1 MPRVLSAFSNV
12 FAPQVLESASAVSSM
27 VRSAGSNS
35 ARTDLTRHVRARS
48 FGDSP
53 SST

>member
-12 FAPQVLESASAVSSM
+12 FAPQVLESASAFSSI
-27 VRSAGSNS
+27 VLSSWSNS
-35 ARTDLTRHVRARS
+35 ARTDLTLQVRARS
-48 FGDSP
+48 FGDNP